1 MDEIDEM
8 GPIDW
13 LLIEFDGPF
22 TGEAAGPL
30 LDLVDR
36 GLIRILDV
44 VLLRK
49 DEAGNVIVLE
59 ISDLP
64 GDEAVHVDIVAA
76 ASTGIL
82 GEDDVNEAGAVL
94 ENDTRAVFLL
104 FENSWAA
111 PFAVAVRKAGGQ
123 IIADGRIP
131 TQQIIGALDE
141 LAAAEAAE

>member
-1 MDEIDEM
+1 MDEIEEM

-36 GLIRILDV
+36 GLIRLLDV
-44 VLLRK
+44 VLMRK
-49 DEAGNVIVLE
+49 DEEGNVAVVE

-64 GDEAVHVDIVAA
+64 GDEARHVEVIAA
-76 ASTGIL
+76 AESGLL
-82 GEDDVNEAGAVL
+82 GEDDISEAGAAL

-104 FENSWAA
+104 YENSWAA
-111 PFAVAVRKAGGQ
+111 PFAVAVRKAGGVVV
-123 IIADGRIP
+123 DNGRIP
-131 TQQIIGALDE
+131 TQQIIAALDE
-141 LAAAEAAE
+141 LNELEAES

>member
-1 MDEIDEM
+1 MDEFDEM

-36 GLIRILDV
+36 GLIRLLDV
-44 VLLRK
+44 VLMRK
-49 DEAGNVIVLE
+49 DEAGNVVVLE

-64 GDEAVHVDIVAA
+64 GDEAVHVDVFAA

-82 GEDDVNEAGAVL
+82 GEDDVNEAGAAL

-104 FENSWAA
+104 YENSWAA

-123 IIADGRIP
+123 LIADGRIP
-131 TQQIIGALDE
+131 TQQIIAALDE
-141 LAAAEAAE
+141 LEAAAG

>member
-1 MDEIDEM
+1 MDEFDEM

-36 GLIRILDV
+36 GLIRLLDV
-44 VLLRK
+44 VLMRK
-49 DEAGNVIVLE
+49 DEEGNVAVVE

-64 GDEAVHVDIVAA
+64 GDEAVHVDIIAA
-76 ASTGIL
+76 AGSGLL
-82 GEDDVNEAGAVL
+82 GEDDISEAGAVL

-104 FENSWAA
+104 YENSWAA
-111 PFAVAVRKAGGQ
+111 PFAVAIRKAGGVVV
-123 IIADGRIP
+123 DSGRIP
-131 TQQIIGALDE
+131 TQQIIAALDE
-141 LAAAEAAE
+141 LSALEAES

>member
-44 VLLRK
+44 ILMRK
-49 DEAGNVIVLE
+49 DEEGNVAVLE

-64 GDEAVHVDIVAA
+64 GDEAVHVDIFAA

-111 PFAVAVRKAGGQ
+111 PFAVAIRKAGGQ

-141 LAAAEAAE
+141 LAAAEAAG

>member
-22 TGEAAGPL
+22 TGEATGPL

-49 DEAGNVIVLE
+49 DEEGNVVVLE

-64 GDEAVHVDIVAA
+64 GDEAVHVDVVAA
-76 ASTGIL
+76 ASSGIL
-82 GEDDVNEAGAVL
+82 GEDDVNQAGAVL

-111 PFAVAVRKAGGQ
+111 PFAVAIRKAGGQ

-141 LAAAEAAE
+141 LAAAEAAD

>member
-13 LLIEFDGPF
+13 LLVEFDGPF

-36 GLIRILDV
+36 GLIRILDL
-44 VLLRK
+44 VLMRK
-49 DEAGNVIVLE
+49 DEQGNVAVVE

-64 GDEAVHVDIVAA
+64 GDEAAHVEIFAA
-76 ASTGIL
+76 AGTGIL
-82 GEDDVNEAGAVL
+82 GQDDVDEAGAAL

-111 PFAVAVRKAGGQ
+111 PFAVALRKAGGQ
-123 IIADGRIP
+123 MIANGRIP
-131 TQQIIGALDE
+131 TQQIIAALDE
-141 LAAAEAAE
+141 LEAIESAG

>member
-49 DEAGNVIVLE
+49 DEAGNVVVLE

-76 ASTGIL
+76 AGTGIL

-111 PFAVAVRKAGGQ
+111 PFAVAVRRAGGQ

>member
-1 MDEIDEM
+1 MDEIEEM

-49 DEAGNVIVLE
+49 DEDGNVIVLE

-82 GEDDVNEAGAVL
+82 GQDDVDEAGAVL

-131 TQQIIGALDE
+131 TQQIIGVLDE
-141 LAAAEAAE
+141 LAAAEAAD

>member
-1 MDEIDEM
+1 MDEFDEM

-36 GLIRILDV
+36 GLIRLLDV
-44 VLLRK
+44 VLMRK
-49 DEAGNVIVLE
+49 DEEGNVAVVE

-64 GDEAVHVDIVAA
+64 DDEAVHVDIIAA
-76 ASTGIL
+76 AGSGIL
-82 GEDDVNEAGAVL
+82 GEDDVNEAGAAL

-104 FENSWAA
+104 YENTWAA
-111 PFAVAVRKAGGQ
+111 PFAVAIREAGG
-123 IIADGRIP
+123 ILVDSGRIP
-131 TQQIIGALDE
+131 TQQI
-141 LAAAEAAE
+141 LAALEELDALGAAG